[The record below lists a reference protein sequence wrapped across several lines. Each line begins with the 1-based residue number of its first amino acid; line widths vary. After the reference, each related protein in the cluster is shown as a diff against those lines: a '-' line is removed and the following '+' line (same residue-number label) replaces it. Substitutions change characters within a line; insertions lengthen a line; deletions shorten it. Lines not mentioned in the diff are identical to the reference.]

1 MCTECNQTLI
11 QFFSPDGS
19 DYYNV
24 SQIITFTSG
33 SSMGDTQCVEISII
47 DDNNVECDDVFNV
60 SLTTTLST
68 VSIPVEHETA
78 SVTIVS
84 DSTDGEIMFSV
95 VWMNTIAIQY
105 LAHFY
110 YPVSPSNK
118 HSTEEHNT
126 LLRRLLHFYRI

>member
-11 QFFSPDGS
+11 QFLSPDGS

-60 SLTTTLST
+60 SLTTTLSK
-68 VSIPVEHETA
+68 VYIPIQYETA
-78 SVTIVS
+78 SVTITV
-84 DSTDGEIMFSV
+84 DSTDGEIMCSV
-95 VWMNTIAIQY
+95 VLMNIIAVQF
-105 LAHFY
+105 LT
-110 YPVSPSNK
+110 PVSPSNQ
-118 HSTEEHNT
+118 HNTEEHNT
-126 LLRRLLHFYRI
+126 IQPG

>member
-60 SLTTTLST
+60 SLATTLST
-68 VSIPVEHETA
+68 VSIPLQYEIA
-78 SVTIVS
+78 SVTIAV
-84 DSTDGEIMFSV
+84 DSTDGEYNFS
-95 VWMNTIAIQY
+95 
-105 LAHFY
+105 
-110 YPVSPSNK
+110 
-118 HSTEEHNT
+118 
-126 LLRRLLHFYRI
+126 